1 MFLESCRSGEGPH
14 ARTEHRAPGLID
26 DVQADRASPAAA
38 EQASQCMQSLVG
50 GLPQLD
56 IQTQVL
62 THISSTLGW

>member
-1 MFLESCRSGEGPH
+1 MSSESCQSGEGPH
-14 ARTEHRAPGLID
+14 ARTEHGAPGLID

-38 EQASQCMQSLVG
+38 EQASQSLRFLVA

-56 IQTQVL
+56 IQTQLL